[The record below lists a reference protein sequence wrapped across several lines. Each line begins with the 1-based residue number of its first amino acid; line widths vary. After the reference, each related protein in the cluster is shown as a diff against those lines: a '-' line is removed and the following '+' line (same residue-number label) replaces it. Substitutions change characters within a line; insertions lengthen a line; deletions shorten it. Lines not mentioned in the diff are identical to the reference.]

1 MTNVVRNEETATFIA
16 SRIAGFASEADETRL
31 WLGPYVA
38 EFNALPLYVGWTE
51 TIGIRAEGEI
61 VSWSTEQE
69 FVGVRAVEDRMLA
82 LISLVAGS
90 KRYPELRQLLP
101 QRTPD
106 AIDCRCRDV
115 PLLASGKAFC
125 GTCGGLGWVE
135 QPQGE

>member
-1 MTNVVRNEETATFIA
+1 MTSVVRNEATVTNIA
-16 SRIAGFASEADETRL
+16 SRIASFASDADETRL
-31 WLGPYVA
+31 WLAPYVA
-38 EFNALPLYVGWTE
+38 EFKVLPLYVGWFE
-51 TIGIRAEGEI
+51 TIGIRANGEI

-69 FVGVRAVEDRMLA
+69 SVGVRAVEDQMLA

-101 QRTPD
+101 QRTSD

-115 PLLASGKAFC
+115 PFLASGKAFC

-135 QPQGE
+135 QPQGA